1 MTFFKSKS
9 DSDDTGFINNQ
20 PVILQHHMYT
30 HPVNKIFYH
39 CYAILCKINF
49 WMKLYSVQLAWF
61 ILNAYKELTHVV
73 RIELNFSLVTSLC
86 YGRFCWSQENQTS
99 KLMTLLQKQIQC
111 TIIVG
116 SVQPYCVTLVC
127 LWSCDCLLWW
137 SGLSS
142 RARGWGFPLDTMS
155 VVPGYF
161 YWKMEEK

>member
-1 MTFFKSKS
+1 MFFKSKS

-30 HPVNKIFYH
+30 HPINKIFDH
-39 CYAILCKINF
+39 CYAILRKINF

-111 TIIVG
+111 TIMG
-116 SVQPYCVTLVC
+116 LDKLRASEPASHASLASE
-127 LWSCDCLLWW
+127 SCESCE
-137 SGLSS
+137 SCESS
-142 RARGWGFPLDTMS
+142 CEPCEREVRRKENPFFGES
-155 VVPGYF
+155 
-161 YWKMEEK
+161 